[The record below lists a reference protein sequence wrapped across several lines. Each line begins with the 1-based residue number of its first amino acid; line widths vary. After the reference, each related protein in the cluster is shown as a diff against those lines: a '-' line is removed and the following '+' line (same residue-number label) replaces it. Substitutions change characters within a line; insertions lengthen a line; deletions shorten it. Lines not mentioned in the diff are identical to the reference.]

1 MPPGHSSNLDFG
13 IEMKDFRK
21 RVTSNRIAFTIFL
34 IISIVFTSP
43 IFKNIHYHGM
53 HDMGEFEF
61 YHAVPRK
68 TIIQYQ
74 QIPLWNPYQCG
85 GQVLLGDPQSVFLSP
100 TFLINLVFGTIIGIK
115 IKIFAYLLAGL
126 YGMFQLSKYLKIKGV
141 SAYLPPFVF
150 MLSSIYP
157 LHIVDGMLWILPMAY
172 IPWAILFYLKTGKKY
187 AIYTAITLSFMFLE
201 GGTYIPIHTILFIG
215 IYSFLKDIQEKR
227 IRNTKKVF
235 AIIVITL
242 LICSVKLLPM
252 MEFVLEHPHRLMDYS
267 GFSVNSF
274 IHSIFDR
281 DQNLLS
287 ERYFSNN
294 KGFLFGM
301 SWYWVSNGMYIGF
314 IPFILYLAGLAKLGK
329 KHMPLIVTSLFFLWL
344 SFGHRAPLS
353 IYELLRTLPV
363 FESLRIAT
371 RYRFFFLLG
380 LSLIAG
386 LAASRIENSRK
397 LDSSRI
403 KRMYALS
410 ASLMIILIGLTI
422 FSISSKEFL
431 FQVGERIYDMRDH
444 AHEFEY
450 FHYFVEIIY
459 NKIITNLA
467 ILSSLSII
475 TTMLMCLF
483 LSDKITFRQLRSLI
497 VYGMLVFVLFDLTL
511 VNSPIFSE
519 AFISP
524 PFQKVNGTFMQTE
537 NITIEKNYSSEYFK
551 FGDFFRKMRGN
562 VTFRATLEKM
572 SYSSMYPNFLRNM
585 GSISCIN
592 PMIIDVYATAAESED
607 YKGEAYLLNGMG
619 DVEITYFSPNKVVVE
634 FTTQDNDYLILNQNY
649 FRGWKVEGNKFGKVE
664 SMNGL
669 VSTRVNAGEHQVVF
683 YYMPESFVLG
693 GIVSIAS
700 LFACILFCF
709 RQGSRAVKYGGP

>member
-1 MPPGHSSNLDFG
+1 MPPGHSSSLDFG
-13 IEMKDFRK
+13 IEMKDFNAK
-21 RVTSNRIAFTIFL
+21 ITSNRIAFIIFL
-34 IISIVFTSP
+34 IISIVFASP
-43 IFKNIHYHGM
+43 IFKNIHYHGI

-61 YHAVPRK
+61 YHAVPRE
-68 TIIQYQ
+68 TILQYQ

-85 GQVLLGDPQSVFLSP
+85 GQVLLGDPQSLFLSP
-100 TFLINLVFGTIIGIK
+100 TFLMNLVFGTIIGIK

-126 YGMFQLSKYLKIKGV
+126 YGMFQLSKHLKIKGV
-141 SAYLPPFVF
+141 SAYLPPFTF

-157 LHIVDGMLWILPMAY
+157 LHIVDGMLWILPIAY

-187 AIYTAITLSFMFLE
+187 AIYTAITLSLMFLE
-201 GGTYIPIHTILFIG
+201 GGTYILIHTILFIG

-227 IRNTKKVF
+227 ILNTKKVF
-235 AIIVITL
+235 AIIALTL

-252 MEFVLEHPHRLMDYS
+252 MEFILEHPHKLRDYS

-274 IHSIFDR
+274 IHSVFDR
-281 DQNLLS
+281 DQKLLS
-287 ERYFSNN
+287 ERYFSDN

-301 SWYWVSNGMYIGF
+301 SWFWVSNGMYIGF
-314 IPFILYLAGLAKLGK
+314 IPFILYLAGLAKLRK
-329 KHMPLIVTSLFFLWL
+329 KHLPIIVTSLIFLWL
-344 SFGHRAPLS
+344 SFGHRAPVS
-353 IYELLRTLPV
+353 IYGLMRMLPG

-386 LAASRIENSRK
+386 LTASRIENARK
-397 LDSSRI
+397 TSSAHI
-403 KRMYALS
+403 KRMHTLS
-410 ASLMIILIGLTI
+410 LSLTIILISMTI

-431 FQVGERIYDMRDH
+431 FQIGERIYYMGEH

-450 FHYFVEIIY
+450 FHYFVESIY
-459 NKIITNLA
+459 EKIITNLA

-475 TTMLMCLF
+475 ATVLMYLG
-483 LSDKITFRQLRSLI
+483 LSGKITFKQLRVLA
-497 VYGMLVFVLFDLTL
+497 VYGMVVFVLGDLII
-511 VNSPIFSE
+511 VNSPVFTD
-519 AFISP
+519 AFAFP
-524 PFQKVNGTFMQTE
+524 PFQVVDGNFMQTE

-551 FGDFFRKMRGN
+551 FGDFFQKMRGN
-562 VTFRATLEKM
+562 TTFRATLDRM
-572 SYSSMYPNFLRNM
+572 SYSSMYPNFLRNL

-607 YKGEAYLLNGMG
+607 YRGEAYLLEGKG
-619 DVEITYFSPNKVVVE
+619 DARINHFSPNRVVVD
-634 FTTQDNDYLILNQNY
+634 FTTQDDDYLILNQNY
-649 FRGWKVEGNKFGKVE
+649 FKGWKVEGNKFGKVE
-664 SMNGL
+664 SVNGL

-700 LFACILFCF
+700 LFACIMFCL
-709 RQGSRAVKYGGP
+709 RQGSRAVK